1 MKIDKSLYVRM
12 GELLRSKREERGYSL
27 EQVAEAVGLT
37 KKTIQRYETAE
48 SRITTDN
55 LKKICDFM
63 GIDTKEVSGFFVFHL
78 SQDGESEDEVRH
90 IDYLKTVETISV
102 LEDRRKV
109 INVLSKKPE
118 LFKIY
123 LNIYDNKALQE
134 LYSNL
139 DGLSDQDLMTITTI
153 VRGLRKGR
161 SLDYFDMDKVWYRS

>member
-12 GELLRSKREERGYSL
+12 GELLRNKREERGYSL

-63 GIDTKEVSGFFVFHL
+63 GIDTKEVAGFFVLYL
-78 SQDGESEDEVRH
+78 SEDSESEDEVRH
-90 IDYLKTVETISV
+90 VDLLKTFENMNI
-102 LEDRRKV
+102 LENRRKTLT
-109 INVLSKKPE
+109 VLSKKPE
-118 LFKIY
+118 LFSLYLEIY
-123 LNIYDNKALQE
+123 NNESLQK

-139 DGLSDQDLMTITTI
+139 SGLSDQDLLTVITI
-153 VRGLRKGR
+153 VRGLKKGK
-161 SLDYFDMDKVWYRS
+161 D